1 MHSRSRHVPPARSQ
15 QGFTLLEVVAAF
27 AVLALGLALAMQAAT
42 GAMQQSRQA
51 AEHPR
56 AALHAQSVLDTLGV
70 GAPIEEGSYDG
81 EFDDGYSWVA
91 EVTEYQVAMENIPE
105 GIDPL
110 NTPVVLLRVDL
121 AMRWPHGE
129 QTAEARFSTLKA
141 MMPAQP

>member
-1 MHSRSRHVPPARSQ
+1 MTGDGHLRPCVEH
-15 QGFTLLEVVAAF
+15 GHVAA
-27 AVLALGLALAMQAAT
+27 AGLASQAL
-42 GAMQQSRQA
+42 
-51 AEHPR
+51 HPGEVQDR